1 MPQLGTHYPSPKPL
15 TRSRQLVL
23 LSSHTIA
30 VPTGL
35 WPTTRIQH
43 KEIMAMPA
51 STTTWMEAAFS
62 SAKKEFL
69 QSLNKTTSTFDFSKL
84 ATVDDVYEAAGEIQ
98 RQQAKTKSFR
108 GLKRIE
114 PFVKV
119 LQEYSGVA
127 DTFAQIQPEIASLIW
142 VRLLK
147 HVRAGSGET
156 TNTF

>member
-1 MPQLGTHYPSPKPL
+1 
-15 TRSRQLVL
+15 
-23 LSSHTIA
+23 
-30 VPTGL
+30 
-35 WPTTRIQH
+35 
-43 KEIMAMPA
+43 
-51 STTTWMEAAFS
+51 MEAAFS